1 MCMETTTISAKI
13 VFRGVLKNGIGNVCF
28 SNDGKK
34 IAAAAMDEEHTIAIY
49 DLEKAMMCKINPS
62 KKN

>member
-34 IAAAAMDEEHTIAIY
+34 IAAIDEEHTIAIY

>member
-1 MCMETTTISAKI
+1 MQAKI
-13 VFRGVLKNGIGNVCF
+13 VFRGVLKNCIGNVCS

-34 IAAAAMDEEHTIAIY
+34 IAAAAMDEEHTIAIC

-62 KKN
+62 

>member
-1 MCMETTTISAKI
+1 MQSKI
-13 VFRGVLKNGIGNVCF
+13 VFRGVLKNGIGSVCF

-49 DLEKAMMCKINPS
+49 DLEKAIMCKVNPS